1 MYWEFLLDG
10 WCRQED
16 PTRDALLQRIWS
28 AVEELLVE
36 SLPIAERI
44 ITRSWEHAYR
54 REAWQAFLRGQGHEP
69 ESPAV
74 FGKAL
79 PTTETVD
86 KS

>member
-1 MYWEFLLDG
+1 MYGEAMLDG
-10 WCRQED
+10 WCRQENL
-16 PTRDALLQRIWS
+16 TRDALLHRTWTT
-28 AVEELLVE
+28 VEELLVE

-44 ITRSWEHAYR
+44 VTRSWEHAYR
-54 REAWQAFLRGQGHEP
+54 REAWRAFLRGQGYEP
-69 ESPAV
+69 ESPAA